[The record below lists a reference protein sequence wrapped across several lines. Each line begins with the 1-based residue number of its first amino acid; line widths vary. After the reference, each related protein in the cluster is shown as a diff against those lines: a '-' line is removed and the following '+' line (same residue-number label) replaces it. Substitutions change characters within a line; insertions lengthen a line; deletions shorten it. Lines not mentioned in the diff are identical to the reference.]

1 MKERRFIEL
10 YVTLTNGHRHYFS
23 CGTLTNSNYGV
34 ISVRTEY
41 GSVWHY
47 DTDCIREIMVDG
59 NTIKYSKHSSTL
71 N

>member
-10 YVTLTNGHRHYFS
+10 CVTLTNGHRHYFS
-23 CGTLTNSNYGV
+23 CGTLTDLNDGF

-47 DTDCIREIMVDG
+47 HTDCIREIMIDG
-59 NTIKYSKHSSTL
+59 NTIKYKRSSTL